1 MLIKMQVNT
10 QDKGEL
16 QVNIVDSENAPI
28 KDARVIIR
36 KPRILP
42 EQPVNSGD
50 MIEELNTDIS
60 GQTQVVDLDAPPL
73 EYSLNENN
81 EEMPYANYD
90 VEIDAPGYEV
100 ENVENVEILPRSL
113 AIQNVKLRKKILIY
127 LPIPFITNI
136 LQRFPRMK

>member
-1 MLIKMQVNT
+1 MFKSMLIKMQVNT

-42 EQPVNSGD
+42 EQPINSGD

-100 ENVENVEILPRSL
+100 ENVENVDNLED
-113 AIQNVKLRKKILIY
+113 KIIS
-127 LPIPFITNI
+127 N
-136 LQRFPRMK
+136 

>member
-1 MLIKMQVNT
+1 
-10 QDKGEL
+10 
-16 QVNIVDSENAPI
+16 
-28 KDARVIIR
+28 
-36 KPRILP
+36 
-42 EQPVNSGD
+42 

-113 AIQNVKLRKKILIY
+113 AIQNVIKENSGRKY
-127 LPIPFITNI
+127 
-136 LQRFPRMK
+136 